1 MHERFIMVGIYTDA
15 FENNSIN
22 LKSTT
27 TSPRY
32 SVSNLNEPTSEP
44 DGVVEHE
51 VADLFT
57 AKKRK
62 NRLSQM
68 GKSSYGPQ
76 KLHRKK

>member
-1 MHERFIMVGIYTDA
+1 MSERFIMVGIYADA
-15 FENNSIN
+15 FENNNVLI
-22 LKSTT
+22 KSTT
-27 TSPRY
+27 ASTLY
-32 SVSNLNEPTSEP
+32 SITELNEPTPE
-44 DGVVEHE
+44 GIVEHE
-51 VADLFT
+51 EVDLFT